1 MCFFFFSSRRRHTMC
16 ALVTGVQ
23 TCALPISIVHAADDR
38 SVIQTLEA
46 IPHIVRSAR
55 AIVGAAP
62 YRLGP
67 STIGMR
73 QNPYG
78 SRTMDNPDRGRV
90 PMAGVDPR
98 QDGRFAAAWALG
110 YVAASEGGR
119 LETLTLGAQ
128 IGRAHV

>member
-1 MCFFFFSSRRRHTMC
+1 MFSYFTELNRKRPPVGLLDFVSH
-16 ALVTGVQ
+16 A
-23 TCALPISIVHAADDR
+23 TCPIVHAADDR

-55 AIVGAAP
+55 AIVGEAP

-73 QNPYG
+73 QHPYG

-90 PMAGVDPR
+90 QMAGVDQR
-98 QDGRFAAAWALG
+98 QDGRLAAAVAHG
-110 YVAASEGGR
+110 HVAASEGG
-119 LETLTLGAQ
+119 GIAQ
-128 IGRAHV
+128 LP